1 MPVSRYLTEGL
12 RPSDSPTRSLARR
25 FAGALRSRGSLAAL
39 VRCRPRPVRACAI
52 VILGWAVL
60 AADGCARRSTV
71 PAALSDREFWSLIE
85 ALSEPPGRFTVS
97 DDLLS
102 NEPHVAE
109 NVRQLPRSGGVYI
122 GVGPEQN
129 FSYIERAR
137 PQVAFIV
144 DIRRENLSLHL
155 LYKALFDLS
164 ADRAD
169 FVSRLFSR
177 GRPSGL
183 DAGAS
188 AQEVFKRFGVMP
200 PSSELLDKT
209 GTLVRERLLTA
220 RGLPL
225 PQADLDWIARVLKAF
240 YEGGPEIRF
249 WGTPDIDAIQPSYRE
264 LMTARDI
271 IGLTR
276 SYLASEEGFHFV
288 KEVQSRNLVVPVVG
302 DFGGQ
307 GALRRIGDYVRARGD
322 AVQAF
327 YGSNVGV
334 YLNTQQQKGFCAN
347 LESLPRATGAWFIER
362 DGLRLL
368 SSRLKAC
375 SGPAK

>member
-1 MPVSRYLTEGL
+1 MPMTGRLGPGPL
-12 RPSDSPTRSLARR
+12 R
-25 FAGALRSRGSLAAL
+25 AG
-39 VRCRPRPVRACAI
+39 AI
-52 VILGWAVL
+52 VIACWAVL
-60 AADGCARRSTV
+60 AAAGCARRSSL
-71 PAALSDREFWSLIE
+71 PAALTDREFWSAIE
-85 ALSEPPGRFTVS
+85 TLSEPPGRFTVS
-97 DDLLS
+97 DNLLS

-109 NVRQLPRSGGVYI
+109 NLRQLSRSGGVYI

-129 FSYIERAR
+129 FSYIERVR

-155 LYKALFDLS
+155 LYKALFELS

-177 GRPSGL
+177 PRPSDL

-188 AQEVFKRFGVMP
+188 AQDIFKRVGVIP
-200 PSSELLDKT
+200 PSAGLLDAT
-209 GTLVRERLLTA
+209 GALVRERLVTA

-225 PQADLDWIARVLKAF
+225 LPADLDWIARVLKAF
-240 YEGGPEIRF
+240 YDGGPEIRF
-249 WGTPDIDAIQPSYRE
+249 WGTTDVDAIQPSYRE
-264 LMTARDI
+264 LMTARDM
-271 IGLTR
+271 IGQTR
-276 SYLASEEGFHFV
+276 SYLASEEGFQFV
-288 KEVQSRNLVVPVVG
+288 KDMQSRNLIVPVVG

-307 GALRRIGDYVRARGD
+307 GALQRVGDYVRARGD
-322 AVQAF
+322 AVHTF

-334 YLNTQQQKGFCAN
+334 YLNTQQQKGFCRN
-347 LESLPRATGAWFIER
+347 LENLPRATGAWFIER

-375 SGPAK
+375 SSSPK

>member
-1 MPVSRYLTEGL
+1 MGVRGRQGL
-12 RPSDSPTRSLARR
+12 GSVRAAAIAI
-25 FAGALRSRGSLAAL
+25 AGWALLAA
-39 VRCRPRPVRACAI
+39 A
-52 VILGWAVL
+52 
-60 AADGCARRSTV
+60 GCARRSTL
-71 PAALSDREFWSLIE
+71 PDALTDREFWSAIE
-85 ALSEPPGRFTVS
+85 TLSEPAGRFTVS
-97 DDLLS
+97 DNLLS

-109 NVRQLPRSGGVYI
+109 NLRQLSPSGGVYI

-129 FSYIERAR
+129 FSYIERVR

-155 LYKALFDLS
+155 LYKALFELS

-177 GRPSGL
+177 PRPGDL

-188 AQEVFKRFGVMP
+188 AQDIFNRFGVIP
-200 PSSELLDKT
+200 PSAELLDTT
-209 GTLVRERLLTA
+209 GALVRQHLLNG
-220 RGLPL
+220 RGLSLSP
-225 PQADLDWIARVLKAF
+225 ADLDWIARVLKAF
-240 YEGGPEIRF
+240 YDGGPEIRF

-271 IGLTR
+271 IGQTR
-276 SYLASEEGFHFV
+276 SYLASEDGFQFV
-288 KEVQSRNLVVPVVG
+288 KDMQSRNLVVPIVG

-307 GALRRIGDYVRARGD
+307 GALQRVGDFVRARGD
-322 AVQAF
+322 AVRTF

-334 YLNTQQQKGFCAN
+334 YLNTQQQKGFCRN
-347 LESLPRATGAWFIER
+347 LENLPRATGASFIER
-362 DGLRLL
+362 DGVRLL

-375 SGPAK
+375 SSKGM